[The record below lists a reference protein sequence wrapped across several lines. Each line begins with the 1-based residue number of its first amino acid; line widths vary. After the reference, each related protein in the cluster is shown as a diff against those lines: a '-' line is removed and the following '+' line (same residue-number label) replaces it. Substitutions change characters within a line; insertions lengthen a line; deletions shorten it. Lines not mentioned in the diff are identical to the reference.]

1 MSMFRKSVLT
11 VAVVG
16 ASLGSFA
23 GIATANEA
31 APAKGCSNAVE
42 ASSKNES
49 GRSLGDTTGGA
60 QDISGSNFCDILNGN
75 EVLSGNNFATGLS
88 SITNGDTT
96 DITRTSTDTDTETS
110 TTTLGD

>member
-23 GIATANEA
+23 GIATAHES
-31 APAKGCSNAVE
+31 APAKGCSNAAE

-75 EVLSGNNFATGLS
+75 EVLSDNNVAILGA
-88 SITNGDTT
+88 ITNGDTT
-96 DITRTSTDTDTETS
+96 DITRTSSDTDTSTS